1 MYYLLFHIFVWLALQ
16 KPTPEPTQL
25 SFHPRFTNPP
35 IVFKAGMD
43 AVLEE
48 VIHLMDAEPDNVAPT
63 QEIRKTGTSQ
73 GGPPRIVINV
83 GMVRL

>member
-1 MYYLLFHIFVWLALQ
+1 MSYLLFHNFLACLI
-16 KPTPEPTQL
+16 KTHPEPTQL
-25 SFHPRFTNPP
+25 SFHPWFANPP

-63 QEIRKTGTSQ
+63 QEIVHYNKLHKV
-73 GGPPRIVINV
+73 GPL
-83 GMVRL
+83 GSL